1 MPDLSYRVVAV
12 SAAARGLTPLLH
24 FRLAI
29 TNDPADE
36 TIHAVILQAQ
46 IQIQSSQRSYSPQEK
61 RKLADLFGSPE
72 RWGQTLRNKLWAH
85 STVSVGEFAGSTET
99 ILPVPCT
106 YDLNVAATK
115 YFNALDG
122 GNIPLLFLFSG
133 TVFYAAADRH
143 LQVERISWNKECVFQ
158 MPVSVWQEMMDQHYP
173 NSAWIYLHR
182 DVFQR
187 LLEYKREQGLP
198 TWEATLERL
207 LPELQ
212 SSDAPDH
219 ECFACRSDSQFR
231 PLRRLHS
238 LSLPS
243 VDQESHSVYVWARL
257 PRSFQHQPERCGA
270 VHHANRMS
278 GAIKRRARP

>member
-1 MPDLSYRVVAV
+1 MPDLTYRVIGV
-12 SAAARGLTPLLH
+12 SAEARGLTPLLH

-29 TNDPADE
+29 THAPADE
-36 TIHAVILQAQ
+36 LIHAVILQAQ

-61 RKLADLFGSPE
+61 LKLADLFGPPE

-85 STVSVGEFAGSTET
+85 STVSVGEFEGTIET

-115 YFNALDG
+115 YFSALDG
-122 GNIPLLFLFSG
+122 GTISLLFLFSG
-133 TVFYAAADRH
+133 TVFYAAADRR

-182 DVFQR
+182 DVFER
-187 LLEYKREQGLP
+187 LVDYKRDQGLP

-212 SSDAPDH
+212 SSD
-219 ECFACRSDSQFR
+219 
-231 PLRRLHS
+231 
-238 LSLPS
+238 
-243 VDQESHSVYVWARL
+243 
-257 PRSFQHQPERCGA
+257 PRS
-270 VHHANRMS
+270 
-278 GAIKRRARP
+278 